1 LRGKGRDILFGGTVS
16 PLCGCVEVSAEII
29 DLLEDFILVKFVDVL
44 FADDEQNRQHNGF
57 RLIVW

>member
-1 LRGKGRDILFGGTVS
+1 VS